1 MQHVAARFPQL
12 CEAET
17 EVFSR
22 LLGVHVQRL
31 ATLARG
37 AHVCTTHVP
46 ARAPAAGGPKTT
58 SGPTTAQST
67 SSTTPRIPDGR
78 TAR

>member
-1 MQHVAARFPQL
+1 VQHVAARFPQL
-12 CEAET
+12 CDAET

-46 ARAPAAGGPKTT
+46 ARATGATTPSTPTTTTT
-58 SGPTTAQST
+58 STT
-67 SSTTPRIPDGR
+67 SSTPRTPDGR
-78 TAR
+78 NAP